1 MVWVM
6 YGLEYIMLVVYNSR
20 CIEADVREV
29 VVLSFVFFFQAED
42 GIRDLTVTGVQTCA
56 LPIYERS
63 ITRLGTEIGSAGSTT
78 WVWLGGLPAMLPLLV
93 STANTWILLLTVI
106 RVPFLARSE
115 ERRVGKEC
123 RSRWS
128 PYH

>member
-1 MVWVM
+1 MMTVIV
-6 YGLEYIMLVVYNSR
+6 
-20 CIEADVREV
+20 C
-29 VVLSFVFFFQAED
+29 VVLIQPNAKIILLGNVIGLVFFFFQAED

-56 LPIYERS
+56 LPISWLKPRTQDVTIRTNALVDQVRIEGERLHLRLS
-63 ITRLGTEIGSAGSTT
+63 DEDERIVDHVVLGTGY
-78 WVWLGGLPAMLPLLV
+78 
-93 STANTWILLLTVI
+93 
-106 RVPFLARSE
+106 RVNRSE

>member
-1 MVWVM
+1 M
-6 YGLEYIMLVVYNSR
+6 GSTDCDVY
-20 CIEADVREV
+20 
-29 VVLSFVFFFQAED
+29 FFFFQAED

-56 LPIYERS
+56 LPICSVDSRYGEADAFDGQRPFENHKA
-63 ITRLGTEIGSAGSTT
+63 RQFGRNFDAKP
-78 WVWLGGLPAMLPLLV
+78 V
-93 STANTWILLLTVI
+93 VI
-106 RVPFLARSE
+106 RLPNSVERDECAGARSE